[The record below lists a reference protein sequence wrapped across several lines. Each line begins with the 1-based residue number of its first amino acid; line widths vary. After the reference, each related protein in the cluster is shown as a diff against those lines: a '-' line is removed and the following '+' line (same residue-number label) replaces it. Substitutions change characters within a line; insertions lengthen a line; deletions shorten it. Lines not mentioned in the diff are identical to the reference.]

1 MVFQIASGE
10 KNEEGVLKKE
20 KKKMIVPW
28 KQLSAIFK
36 SKLANKV
43 SSADT
48 AVVAAVTVTRDVVDS
63 CP

>member
-48 AVVAAVTVTRDVVDS
+48 AVVAAVAVTRDVVDS